1 LRAIFL
7 DTAASYHQYAP
18 IYRVRTHLEKEVEQL
33 FMEHIAFVNLVM
45 SPQTGRLIILRPDP
59 RPAFPVRPVTVPE
72 GGSTVLFILA
82 ALTAMGWAV
91 IRRYR
96 LQTR

>member
-1 LRAIFL
+1 MEF
-7 DTAASYHQYAP
+7 AAL
-18 IYRVRTHLEKEVEQL
+18 TKLG
-33 FMEHIAFVNLVM
+33 MG
-45 SPQTGRLIILRPDP
+45 PQTGGRVILKADP
-59 RPAFPVRPVTVPE
+59 LRPAFPVRPVTVPE

-96 LQTR
+96 AQIGENATSARTAR